1 MMKEPKKEPERN
13 EPGEGPSVQPHPAIL
28 PKEPPAPEA
37 PKLSAMQLAS
47 ARAHEKTAALLAG
60 PQDKKSDAEIVL
72 QMMNQILSKD
82 NIEQKSRQT
91 FENIVGISRA
101 YVMMESMW
109 EGSLFVQIPPSDGF
123 SFIEPSQ
130 VRNIAEIKAMF
141 EDPHG
146 LMASL
151 KTICD
156 QMTVRLV
163 SRDGLGRDELIR
175 LAQAFSFTIQQH
187 EHEKSLADSLIGNKG
202 MGRR

>member
-1 MMKEPKKEPERN
+1 MMPETKKEEPPKKEKTE
-13 EPGEGPSVQPHPAIL
+13 VAIV
-28 PKEPPAPEA
+28 PAPPKA
-37 PKLSAMQLAS
+37 PEPSAMQIAS
-47 ARAHEKTAALLAG
+47 ERAHEKTRSLLTG
-60 PQDKKSDAEIVL
+60 GTDKKSDAEIVL

-101 YVMMESMW
+101 YVLMEAMW
-109 EGSLFVQIPPSDGF
+109 EGSLFVQEPDCDGF
-123 SFIEPSQ
+123 RFIEPSA
-130 VRNIAEIKAMF
+130 VRNLEEIQKIF
-141 EDPHG
+141 NDPHG

-202 MGRR
+202 PMRR